1 MNVVC
6 VSQRGDETDEY
17 INVIFFGFFFFG
29 FFFELRRLM
38 HAVVVMHYDV
48 LLV

>member
-17 INVIFFGFFFFG
+17 INVIFFGFFF
-29 FFFELRRLM
+29 ELRRLM